1 MIEQKYIYNCV
12 TLEENNRSWKSDL
25 QLNEKTLM
33 GSPNTIMKHIAEAGR
48 ELISANYVET
58 KFAGMNGAYV
68 EKKHVL
74 WIKFPVEQR
83 ETVKVLN

>member
-1 MIEQKYIYNCV
+1 
-12 TLEENNRSWKSDL
+12 
-25 QLNEKTLM
+25 
-33 GSPNTIMKHIAEAGR
+33 MKHIAEAGR